1 MHSLTEST
9 AAVEGVAPLPF
20 SPGAQGALPGSFR
33 GGQNSVPCGCP
44 AEALSLETAPLQSC
58 SQPGPLLSCLRP
70 AGEHLSDVSPGE
82 GSSHGVRTTQDGIT
96 FDELS
101 QLISN

>member
-1 MHSLTEST
+1 MTGST
-9 AAVEGVAPLPF
+9 AAVQGVAPLGF
-20 SPGAQGALPGSFR
+20 SPGTQCAPPRSFR

-44 AEALSLETAPLQSC
+44 VEALSLEAAPLQSC
-58 SQPGPLLSCLRP
+58 SQQGPLLSCLRP
-70 AGEHLSDVSPGE
+70 AGEHLSDVSPGK